1 MGNIYHMLHIEIRR
15 YDMKRV
21 RLKLKE
27 YLDGRGITR
36 YALAKQT
43 GLTYPLVDRYYK
55 NQLYRYDAETLNR
68 IITALDCDLTDILEV
83 VENGEA

>member
-1 MGNIYHMLHIEIRR
+1 MGNIYHMLHIKVGR
-15 YDMKRV
+15 YDMRRV

-27 YLDGRGITR
+27 YLDSRGITR

-55 NQLYRYDAETLNR
+55 NQLYRYDVETLNR

-83 VENGEA
+83 VESGEA